1 MSLVSKIL
9 NTGKTPKVE
18 KKKTPTVAETKR
30 TKTYASQ
37 GGTAKTNAQ
46 NKQGAA
52 LLAAQGK
59 DTKGKQVAAPKPV
72 TYSQPKTQPAAGTG
86 LSGNLAKSY
95 VNTGGD
101 AGKYAA
107 MNKQGAALMNAP
119 AKPATSGGGGSSYTP
134 ARSTSNIAGNGG
146 TPKPAGQP
154 DLDWLNTPQ
163 ETAAP
168 EWLQTEGP
176 QYTGG
181 GGGFDSVMSD
191 YRNASAQDQ
200 ATMAAMMES
209 MLSYI
214 DSTGNQLM
222 NQIRSQMGMDDP
234 ETANAIAMI
243 KREAELYHKEMLE
256 DLNAKGLVQS
266 GIYAEAKARIME
278 SQGMNVSN
286 FVAQRFGDLQNQL
299 NSAMMNLANMRVG
312 AMGQNLGIMNQ
323 NLLAD
328 RTQQAQMGM
337 QNLSNELTRRGQDMS
352 QNQWAQT
359 FDWQKSTDTRN
370 FGYQQQ
376 RDAVGDQQFNQSLA
390 ASRSSGGGGGLT
402 PNQAWEQ
409 QVYADQLGRQDFGA
423 AQQYV
428 AAFGKPAT
436 MEEYNRT
443 VANLNYDPMFSNNP
457 QLKEYVLSNIQ
468 KPATQPAG
476 GGGTIGGWLNNLFN
490 DTSQRQSPSLMR
502 QQGRF
507 K

>member
-18 KKKTPTVAETKR
+18 KKKTPTAAETKR

-101 AGKYAA
+101 AGKYDA

-134 ARSTSNIAGNGG
+134 SRSTSNIAGNGG
-146 TPKPAGQP
+146 TPKPAGQA

-176 QYTGG
+176 QYTSGG
-181 GGGFDSVMSD
+181 GGGFNDVMSTF
-191 YRNASAQDQ
+191 RNSSIQDQ
-200 ATMAAMMES
+200 ADIAAMMES
-209 MLSYI
+209 TLAYI
-214 DSTGNQLM
+214 DANGKQIM
-222 NQIRSQMGMDDP
+222 DQIRGQMGMDDP

-243 KREAELYHKEMLE
+243 KREAERYHKEMLE

-266 GIYAEAKARIME
+266 GIYAEAKSRIME

-299 NSAMMNLANMRVG
+299 NSAMMNLTNMRVG
-312 AMGQNLGIMNQ
+312 VMGQNLSMVNQ
-323 NLLAD
+323 NMLTN
-328 RTQQAQMGM
+328 RTTEAQMGM
-337 QNLSNELTRRGQDMS
+337 QNLSNELTRRGQDLS

-359 FDWQKSTDTRN
+359 FDWQKSTDQRN

-376 RDAVGDQQFNQSLA
+376 RDAIGDQQFNQSLA

-409 QVYADQLGRQDFGA
+409 RVYADQLNRQDFGA

-443 VANLNYDPMFSNNP
+443 IANLNYDPMFANNP
-457 QLKEYVLSNIQ
+457 QLKEYAMANIQ
-468 KPATQPAG
+468 KPAPTQQ
-476 GGGTIGGWLNNLFN
+476 GGTIGGWLNNLFN